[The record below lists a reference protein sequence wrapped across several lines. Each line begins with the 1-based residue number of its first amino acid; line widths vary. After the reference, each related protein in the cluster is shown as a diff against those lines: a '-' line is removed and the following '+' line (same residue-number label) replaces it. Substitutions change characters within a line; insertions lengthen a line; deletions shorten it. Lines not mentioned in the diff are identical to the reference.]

1 MAVTESVKIVFEVDD
16 KALVSTVQ
24 QLQAVGKVSQEDAAK
39 FNALTAAS
47 KAAGASLEG
56 ASKGAEKFA
65 VASKDVAKSTTEV
78 AKSAA
83 ELKTVAPSLGA
94 AGQSAEAAG
103 DGFVSLKTRLREA
116 KLELQQL
123 EEQFGP
129 FSAEANA
136 ARQRAGELADEFADL
151 NRQVNLT
158 NPEGK
163 VQAFQKLGQGVVGA
177 FSVATGA
184 LQAFG
189 AENEEVQKI
198 ASKLQGALNI
208 AQGIQSIV
216 GLKEAY
222 EDVKSVLGFTTAA
235 QTALTTATTA
245 GTVATEGAA
254 VATRGFAAALT
265 STGIGAIV
273 VALGALVGA
282 MILLGDETDETSKKS
297 AKLLEIE
304 AERKRLAGDAVA
316 SARALAVARGELS
329 DIDAKRAEQ
338 EERDN
343 ELIRQ
348 KSEEL
353 AKLQPKY
360 EILRKELDTF
370 LAAGYSAEDFF
381 GARSD
386 EARDVIQGY
395 EAIQGQLDE
404 IRKNAVNNAL
414 ILNEDEKK
422 ANQDKNQQELED
434 TKRKLKEQKDA
445 EAAAAE
451 ERKQAKLRAL
461 DEELAALAE
470 AQRGALIGVD
480 DELQRIAIADSF
492 REQITAKQIERAKVA
507 GESIT
512 LIEQK
517 AANDQLQSFEDLFAA
532 VEAARDNDVADAEKA
547 AADKLAAEQRLLDG
561 KKALLNQEEALA
573 LLLNQVTATDATD
586 LAENNFK
593 TQEEFLKKRIA
604 LEKEGS
610 IEQQKLQ
617 AQLALLY
624 KDYEEGKTD
633 ETAKGEAERAELRR
647 KQIDQGFEIANA
659 ATDLLIEANQRQYEE
674 ELASLEDA
682 RERGVLTEE
691 QYEARVKK
699 IKQKAAEDQKKAQ
712 IFQATMSAAQSIL
725 NALTVQPATA
735 VPAAVA
741 FAAITSALNLAK
753 VIATP
758 IPKFKKG
765 TLAVPGR
772 DTGEDT
778 VHAMLRPGEAVIPT
792 EINREYAPIIRA
804 IYRKEVSSK
813 EMNEFIESRNRSER
827 QDTSKHLSTK
837 DISEFINSRK
847 NISYEEFSE
856 VMRSKNSHL
865 VTTKTID
872 VEPILKFDQVS
883 LDALFKRDIK
893 VSRINSTINNTSAAA
908 MPSINVKADVDTYA
922 LSRAMAKNKSMELS
936 NPDIVA
942 KALAQELSKLDNPRR
957 R

>member
-16 KALVSTVQ
+16 KALVSTVA

-103 DGFVSLKTRLREA
+103 DGFVSLRTRLKEA
-116 KLELQQL
+116 KDELARL
-123 EEQFGP
+123 EEEFGA
-129 FSAEANA
+129 FSPQANEA
-136 ARQRAGELADEFADL
+136 RERAGELADQMSDL
-151 NRQVNLT
+151 NRQVNLL
-158 NPEGK
+158 NPESK
-163 VQAFQKLGQGVVGA
+163 IQAFSTLGQGIVGA

-189 AENEEVQKI
+189 AENEEVQAI
-198 ASKLQGALNI
+198 AQRLQGALNI
-208 AQGIQSIV
+208 VQGVQSIIQ
-216 GLKEAY
+216 LKEAY
-222 EDVKSVLGFTTAA
+222 QDVKAVLGFTTAA

-245 GTVATEGAA
+245 GSAATTGAA
-254 VATRGFAAALT
+254 AATRGFAAALS

-273 VALGALVGA
+273 VAIGALVGA

-329 DIDAKRAEQ
+329 DIDAKRADQ
-338 EERDN
+338 EARDN

-360 EILRKELDTF
+360 QILRKELDTF

-480 DELQRIAIADSF
+480 DEIQRIAITDSF
-492 REQITAKQIERAKVA
+492 REQITAKQIQRAKVA

-517 AANDQLQSFEDLFAA
+517 SANDQLQSFEDLFAA
-532 VEAARDNDVADAEKA
+532 VEAARDKDVSDAEKA
-547 AADKLAAEQRLLDG
+547 AEDKLAADKKLLDG
-561 KKALLNQEEALA
+561 KKALLQQEEALA
-573 LLLNQVTATDATD
+573 LLQNQVTATDSTD
-586 LAENNFK
+586 LAEKNFK
-593 TQEEFLKKRIA
+593 TQEEFLEKRIA
-604 LEKEGS
+604 LETEGS
-610 IEQQKLQ
+610 NEQKRLLLE
-617 AQLALLY
+617 LALL
-624 KDYEEGKTD
+624 KKKYEQEGTD
-633 ETAKGEAERAELRR
+633 TTKAELEKQNQARAEAIDFAKGLAEIGADALIESNQRAFDE
-647 KQIDQGFEIANA
+647 EA
-659 ATDLLIEANQRQYEE
+659 ATLEE
-674 ELASLEDA
+674 QKEKGIIS
-682 RERGVLTEE
+682 EE
-691 QYEARVKK
+691 QYQQRLRKL
-699 IKQKAAEDQKKAQ
+699 KQKQAEDNKKAA
-712 IFQATMSAAQSIL
+712 IFQATLDFSAALI
-725 NALTVQPATA
+725 NALTFKPVNA
-735 VPAAVA
+735 VPAALI
-741 FAAITSALNLAK
+741 FATVTAAANLAK
-753 VIATP
+753 VAATP
-758 IPKFKKG
+758 IPRFKQG
-765 TLAVPGR
+765 TLAVPGH
-772 DTGEDT
+772 DTGDDS
-778 VHAMLRPGEAVIPT
+778 VHALLRPGEAVIPT
-792 EINREYAPIIRA
+792 ETSREYRTSLKA
-804 IYRKEVSSK
+804 IYKREIDSK
-813 EMNEFIESRNRSER
+813 ELNQFVQSKDARDVMKAIYSRKTTAKELNEFIESRKAVTAIES
-827 QDTSKHLSTK
+827 
-837 DISEFINSRK
+837 INDRTRTIK
-847 NISYEEFSE
+847 LNTVELDEPVF
-856 VMRSKNSHL
+856 NFNP
-865 VTTKTID
+865 VTM
-872 VEPILKFDQVS
+872 
-883 LDALFKRDIK
+883 DALFKRDLR
-893 VSRINSTINNTSAAA
+893 VSRISSAVDRASGGI
-908 MPSINVKADVDTYA
+908 MPTINVKADVDTYA
-922 LSRAMAKNKSMELS
+922 LSKAMSKNRGVELT
-936 NPDIVA
+936 NPEQVA
-942 KALAQELSKLDNPRR
+942 KALATELNKTNNRR
-957 R
+957 RQ